1 MNTDSVVNYLKRI
14 SVKTITMLFLM
25 LLSLYSFVEIVHEVL
40 AEKEDNVDKAVF
52 TFLSHYI
59 NPQLTAVMTVISFF
73 GSIYFLVPAYLILII
88 WLLIKKQKPV
98 ALTTTV
104 IGITSSIIVF
114 ALKDIFH
121 RVRPAYPI
129 NAETLTYS
137 FPSGHTTSAFIF
149 FGLLIWLIWSMNLS
163 KKKKLLFSILLFV
176 MSILI
181 GISRIYLKKHFASDV
196 VAGFCVGYSWLAF
209 SLWTLNRIIK
219 KKFNSDSL
227 DSR

>member
-1 MNTDSVVNYLKRI
+1 
-14 SVKTITMLFLM
+14 M

-59 NPQLTAVMTVISFF
+59 NPQLTTVMTVISFF

-104 IGITSSIIVF
+104 IGITSSTIVF

-121 RVRPAYPI
+121 RVRPVYPI

-149 FGLLIWLIWSMNLS
+149 FGLLIWLIGSMNLS
-163 KKKKLLFSILLFV
+163 KKRKLLFSILLFV